1 MIPLLKGLHVVAYKA
16 SPMLLSPT
24 SLTQKVKKPSVL
36 VTGAAGGT
44 QGATGRVL
52 AERLLKRGVAV
63 RAFVRTDD
71 ERAASLRAAG
81 AEVSRPHGSQH

>member
-1 MIPLLKGLHVVAYKA
+1 MFDSCLKSLHIAPQHVVN
-16 SPMLLSPT
+16 PRCGT
-24 SLTQKVKKPSVL
+24 VTQEVKKPLVL

-63 RAFVRTDD
+63 RALVRTDD

-81 AEVSRPHGSQH
+81 AEVCGAA